1 LKSVLPSPVEKKA
14 DVRRDAQKRR
24 DAIPLAH
31 RRAFDAAIG
40 ERLISLD
47 EYAGARSVLFYA
59 SFRSE
64 VSTEELIEAS
74 IASSKEV
81 LLPKVDDENCALTK
95 HVIEGL
101 QDVSPGYMGIPEPVT
116 NLCMKVE
123 NIHLIVVP
131 GMAFDLAGWRIGYG
145 GGYYDR
151 LLARVRGVRPIVAL
165 AYEAQIREDIPHMEH
180 DVPMDAIVTEER
192 VIRCHG

>member
-1 LKSVLPSPVEKKA
+1 LQSPVEKKA
-14 DVRRDAQKRR
+14 DVRRDAQERR

-31 RRAFDAAIG
+31 RRAFDVAIG

-47 EYAGARSVLFYA
+47 EYAGAGNVLFYA

-74 IASSKEV
+74 IASGKEV

-95 HVIEGL
+95 HVIESL

-116 NLCMKVE
+116 NHCMKVE

-165 AYEAQIREDIPHMEH
+165 SYETQIREDIPHMEY

>member
-1 LKSVLPSPVEKKA
+1 LKNVLHPPTEKKA
-14 DVRRDAQKRR
+14 DVRKEAQRKR

-40 ERLISLD
+40 KRLLSLR
-47 EYAGARSVLFYA
+47 EYVDARRVLYYA

-74 IASSKEV
+74 IASGKEV
-81 LLPKVDDENCALTK
+81 LLPKVDEENCALTK
-95 HVIEGL
+95 HMIDGL
-101 QDVSPGYMGIPEPVT
+101 HNVSPGYMGIPEPVT
-116 NLCMKVE
+116 NLCVKVE
-123 NIHLIVVP
+123 SVHLILVP
-131 GMAFDLAGWRIGYG
+131 GLAFGHHGWRIGYG

-151 LLARVRGVRPIVAL
+151 LLSRVRGIRPIVAL
-165 AYEAQIREDIPHMEH
+165 AYEAQILEDIPHEEH
-180 DVPMDAIVTEER
+180 DVPMDVIVTEER

>member
-1 LKSVLPSPVEKKA
+1 LQNPAKKT
-14 DVRRDAQKRR
+14 DIRRDGQRRR
-24 DAIPLAH
+24 DAISLAH

-40 ERLISLD
+40 ERLLSLK
-47 EYAGARSVLFYA
+47 EYAEAQSVLYYA

-74 IASSKEV
+74 IASGKEV
-81 LLPKVDDENCALTK
+81 LLPKVDEENCALTK

-116 NLCMKVE
+116 DLCVKVE
-123 NIHLIVVP
+123 SIH
-131 GMAFDLAGWRIGYG
+131 IGYG

-151 LLARVRGVRPIVAL
+151 LLPRVRGVRPIVAL
-165 AYEAQIREDIPHMEH
+165 AYEAQIREDIPQEEH
-180 DVPMDAIVTEER
+180 DVRVDAIVTEER